1 MATSFP
7 ATSEPLPPWRPLL
20 RGALKRQGRSPQ
32 ARWLQLAS
40 LGADGTPRVRTL
52 VFRGWA
58 GAAALDLLTDRR
70 SAKSGE
76 LTGEAPLE
84 LCWLLPRARSQFRL
98 QGSSAA
104 PRRRRGGAQPMAALG
119 GPDARGPRPL
129 GLALP
134 RGTPEAGISLSA
146 RRGGRRSPAGS
157 FRTAASAAAAG
168 GTAGAGGSPAPT
180 PLLARA
186 HRMAGGMAQSM
197 RPALWQATI
206 NRSLH

>member
-98 QGSSAA
+98 
-104 PRRRRGGAQPMAALG
+104 R
-119 GPDARGPRPL
+119 
-129 GLALP
+129 
-134 RGTPEAGISLSA
+134 
-146 RRGGRRSPAGS
+146 GRRL
-157 FRTAASAAAAG
+157 RLDAAEEGRSLRRHWEAL
-168 GTAGAGGSPAPT
+168 T
-180 PLLARA
+180 PGARA
-186 HRMAGGMAQSM
+186 
-197 RPALWQATI
+197 LWGWPSPGEPLKPESVFPRAVEDGAPLPDHFELLRVRLQRVELLELVGHPHQRRCWREPTGWQEEWL
-206 NRSLH
+206 NP